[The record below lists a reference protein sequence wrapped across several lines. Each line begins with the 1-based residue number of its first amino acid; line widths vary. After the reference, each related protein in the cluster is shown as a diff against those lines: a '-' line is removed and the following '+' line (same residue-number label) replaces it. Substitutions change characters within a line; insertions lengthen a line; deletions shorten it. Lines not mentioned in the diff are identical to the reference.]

1 MHAVF
6 AKRLLCAA
14 LLLGLLPLRGT
25 AQLPATD
32 QRASLRARLRTQP
45 ADTNRVLLLIELGQ
59 QYEASQP
66 DSAKALYQR
75 AGRLSEQLHYPRGVV
90 KYIAN
95 YTGILNTEGRF
106 AESERLNQQGIAL
119 SVRHHFRRYRAVSYG
134 NLANVYLRQE
144 KYPLAIATQLKAL
157 PAFEAIHD
165 TASLALLTNSL
176 SVCYQYLHQDADAL
190 RYGQQ
195 ALALARP
202 LHNDMLVAM
211 ISNSIGNAYKGLG
224 RLPEATQALR
234 RSYALGRRLH
244 YVEAQKSAAINLAD
258 IDVQRGQPALALPLY
273 QTAVQLADSLHDVEG
288 LADAWK
294 GLGRAYFELRQLG
307 PAQQYGRQALASA
320 QQHGANKVVLDCY
333 DLLADI
339 AVAQGQLAAS
349 RQLRYRADALGDSL
363 LNTAVVRSAQE
374 VEARYRVQQQ
384 RAVVAQ
390 QQRALAQQRHWLLAA
405 GVGVG
410 LLGLLLFT
418 TYRYFRQ
425 RQKLDAQR
433 LQTLHAE
440 AETQRLQALLD
451 GQAQE
456 RQRISQEMHDDL
468 GAGLTGIL
476 YLSHALQG
484 PPAQAGPAA
493 ARIGEAASQL
503 SAKMNEVIWTLNDA
517 HDTLESLVQ
526 YLRLQMAELL
536 DNAGLDYAFE
546 IDDDLPAAR
555 VPKELRRN
563 VYLVVREAVHNA
575 IKHAD
580 CQCVTI
586 SMHVRDGALQVC
598 VRDDGRGLPVG
609 EAGPAARPFG
619 NGLANMRQRIA
630 QLSGQLRFETAGE
643 GTCVCLSVP
652 LAV

>member
-1 MHAVF
+1 MYVSF
-6 AKRLLCAA
+6 ASRLLWGV
-14 LLLGLLPLRGT
+14 LLLGLLPLSGR

-32 QRASLRARLRTQP
+32 QRASLRAQLRTLP
-45 ADTNRVLLLIELGQ
+45 ADTNRVLLLIQLGQ
-59 QYEASQP
+59 QYEASQH
-66 DSAKALYQR
+66 DSAKALYRR
-75 AGRLSEQLHYPRGVV
+75 AGRLSEQLHYPLGVV

-95 YTGILNTEGRF
+95 YTSVLNTEGRF
-106 AESERLNQQGIAL
+106 AESEQLNKQGIAL
-119 SVRHHFRRYRAVSYG
+119 SMQHHFRRYLAVSYG

-165 TASLALLTNSL
+165 TASLAMLTNNI
-176 SVCYQYLHQDADAL
+176 SVCYQYLHQDAAAL

-202 LHNDMLVAM
+202 LHNDLTLAM
-211 ISNSIGNAYKGLG
+211 INNSLGNAYKGLG
-224 RLPEATQALR
+224 RLAEATQALR
-234 RSYALGRRLH
+234 RSYALGQRLH
-244 YVEAQKSAAINLAD
+244 YVDAQKSAAINLAD
-258 IDVQRGQPALALPLY
+258 IEVQQGRPAQAVPLY
-273 QTAVQLADSLHDVEG
+273 QTAEQLADSLHDAEG
-288 LADAWK
+288 QADAWK

-307 PAQQYGRQALASA
+307 PARQYGYRALAA
-320 QQHGANKVVLDCY
+320 ARQLGANKVVLDCY
-333 DLLADI
+333 DLLADV
-339 AVAQGQLAAS
+339 AVAQGQLPTG
-349 RQLRYRADALGDSL
+349 RQLRRRADALGDSM

-374 VEARYRVQQQ
+374 VETRYRVQQQ
-384 RAVVAQ
+384 RAVVARQ
-390 QQRALAQQRHWLLAA
+390 QQALAQQRRWLLATGA
-405 GVGVG
+405 GVG

-425 RQKLDAQR
+425 RHKLDAQR

-440 AETQRLQALLD
+440 AEAQRLQALLD
-451 GQAQE
+451 GQTQE

-468 GAGLTGIL
+468 GAGLTGIM

-484 PPAQAGPAA
+484 PPAQAAPAA

-536 DNAGLDYAFE
+536 DNAGLDYQFE
-546 IDDDLPAAR
+546 TDDDLPAMH

-575 IKHAD
+575 IKHAGGR
-580 CQCVTI
+580 CVAI
-586 SMHVRDGALQVC
+586 SMHMQGSELEVC

-609 EAGPAARPFG
+609 DDGPAARPFG
-619 NGLANMRQRIA
+619 NGLANMRQRVA
-630 QLSGQLRFETAGE
+630 QLGGRLRFDTSNAG
-643 GTCVCLSVP
+643 TQVCLSVP
-652 LAV
+652 IL

>member
-1 MHAVF
+1 MCTLSV
-6 AKRLLCAA
+6 RGLLV
-14 LLLGLLPLRGT
+14 LLILLPLCGA
-25 AQLPATD
+25 AQLPSTD
-32 QRASLRARLRTQP
+32 QRDSLRARLRTLP

-66 DSAKALYQR
+66 DSAKALYQQ
-75 AGRLSEQLHYPRGVV
+75 AGRLSEQLHYPKGVV

-106 AESERLNQQGIAL
+106 AESEQLNQQAIAL
-119 SVRHHFRRYRAVSYG
+119 SARHHFRRYLAVSYG

-165 TASLALLTNSL
+165 TASLVLLTNSM
-176 SVCYQYLHQDADAL
+176 SVCYQYLQQDADAL
-190 RYGQQ
+190 RYGLH

-202 LHNDMLVAM
+202 LHNDMLLAM
-211 ISNSIGNAYKGLG
+211 VNNSIGNAYKGLG
-224 RLPEATQALR
+224 RLDEASQALR
-234 RSYALGRRLH
+234 RSYGLSQHLH
-244 YVEAQKSAAINLAD
+244 YLEAQKSAAINLAD
-258 IDVQRGQPALALPLY
+258 IAVQQNQPAQALSLY
-273 QTAVQLADSLHDVEG
+273 QTAVQLADSLRDAEG
-288 LADAWK
+288 QADAWK
-294 GLGRAYFELRQLG
+294 GLGRAYFELRQFG
-307 PAQQYGRQALASA
+307 PARQYGQQALAA
-320 QQHGANKVVLDCY
+320 ARQYGANKVVLDCY

-339 AVAQGQLAAS
+339 AVAGGQLAAG
-349 RQLRYRADALGDSL
+349 RRLRHRAEVLGDSL

-374 VEARYRVQQQ
+374 VETRYRVQQQ
-384 RAVVAQ
+384 RAVVARQ
-390 QQRALAQQRHWLLAA
+390 QQALAQQRHWLLAA
-405 GVGVG
+405 GAGVG
-410 LLGLLLFT
+410 LLGLLLFA
-418 TYRYFRQ
+418 TYRIYRQ
-425 RQKLDAQR
+425 RHKLDAQR
-433 LQTLHAE
+433 LQTAHAE
-440 AETQRLQALLD
+440 AEAQRLQALLD

-468 GAGLTGIL
+468 GAGLTGIM

-536 DNAGLDYAFE
+536 DNAGLDYRFE
-546 IDDDLPAAR
+546 TDETLPAVR

-575 IKHAD
+575 IKHAGGE
-580 CQCVTI
+580 CVTI
-586 SMHVRDGALQVC
+586 SMHFRDGELQVC
-598 VRDDGRGLPVG
+598 VHDDGRGLPLG
-609 EAGPAARPFG
+609 ADGPTARPFG
-619 NGLANMRQRIA
+619 NGLANMRQRVA
-630 QLSGQLRFETAGE
+630 QLGGQLRFESAGE
-643 GTCVCLSVP
+643 GTRVCLSVP
-652 LAV
+652 VAG